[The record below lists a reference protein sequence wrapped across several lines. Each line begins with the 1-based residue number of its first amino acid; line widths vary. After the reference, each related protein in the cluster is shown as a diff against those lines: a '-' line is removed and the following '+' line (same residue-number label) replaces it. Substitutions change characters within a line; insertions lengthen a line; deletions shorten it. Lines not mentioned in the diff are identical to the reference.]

1 MEQYG
6 PPGAPSKTP
15 GALGEHLDAVGF
27 GVSDVQEPGRNDGV
41 LDMLSAFRAYRLVVD
56 ADAAA
61 GDAVDE

>member
-1 MEQYG
+1 MGRRE
-6 PPGAPSKTP
+6 PRRRHPERSVNTSN
-15 GALGEHLDAVGF
+15 AVGF

-41 LDMLSAFRAYRLVVD
+41 LDMLSVFRAYRLVVD

>member
-1 MEQYG
+1 MNT
-6 PPGAPSKTP
+6 SN
-15 GALGEHLDAVGF
+15 AVGF